1 MSTLGELLAEHTVLP
16 GSAVDHLHA
25 VVGEWQL
32 LADLSFADYLMWVR
46 RDDGSLVCVAQC
58 RPNTAPTVLLR
69 DAVGTVVDADRM
81 PLIAAAFE
89 SGAIRWERDAGQQ
102 YSWQQTGVNIEA
114 VPVRYADSVVAVLT
128 HQTAVADTPKSSP
141 LETAYLDCA
150 GDLVHMLSEGTF
162 PNVGDVAM
170 SRSSPRV
177 GDGFIRLDVD
187 GVVSYASPNAL
198 SAYHRM
204 GLTCGAGGPQP
215 DRGHPSADLRLRS
228 RPKNSPS
235 MCATPWPA
243 GPACASRSTPAVPRC
258 CCGRCRWWCDGSAA
272 GAAVLVR
279 DVTEVKRRDRA
290 LMSKDATIRE
300 IHHRVKNNLQ
310 TVAALLRLQARR
322 TTNAEGREALIESV
336 RRVSSIALVHDALS
350 MSVDEEV
357 NLDEVI
363 DRILPIMNDVAT
375 VDTPIR
381 INRAGMLGV
390 LDSDRATALIMV
402 ITELV
407 QNAIEHAFD
416 PATCEAAAAGGSVT
430 IRAERSA
437 RWLDVVVHDNGR
449 GLPEGFSVEKSDRL
463 GLQIVRT
470 LVSAELDG
478 SLEMQDAPEG
488 GTDVVLRVPIGRRAR
503 AAAVRPTHNGA
514 APTIRRGRTV
524 EKAGSDSG
532 TGLRPSVTTLECTS
546 LVFAHSAPHARV
558 LPGVERPGQALGGHR
573 TAVTDQFRVGDLCE
587 SRSAV
592 PDREEQLRVLVATD
606 RGVAPIHKSLLLTV
620 CAAMCARMIFFGC

>member
-1 MSTLGELLAEHTVLP
+1 
-16 GSAVDHLHA
+16 
-25 VVGEWQL
+25 
-32 LADLSFADYLMWVR
+32 
-46 RDDGSLVCVAQC
+46 
-58 RPNTAPTVLLR
+58 
-69 DAVGTVVDADRM
+69 
-81 PLIAAAFE
+81 
-89 SGAIRWERDAGQQ
+89 
-102 YSWQQTGVNIEA
+102 
-114 VPVRYADSVVAVLT
+114 
-128 HQTAVADTPKSSP
+128 
-141 LETAYLDCA
+141 
-150 GDLVHMLSEGTF
+150 MLSEGTF

-170 SRSSPRV
+170 SRSSPRA
-177 GDGFIRLDVD
+177 GDGFIRLDVG

-204 GLTCGAGGPQP
+204 GLTSELEGHNLIEVTRPLISDPFEAQELAEHVRDSLAGGASMRIEV
-215 DRGHPSADLRLRS
+215 DAGGAAVLLRTL
-228 RPKNSPS
+228 PL
-235 MCATPWPA
+235 
-243 GPACASRSTPAVPRC
+243 VVH
-258 CCGRCRWWCDGSAA
+258 GSAA

-322 TTNAEGREALIESV
+322 MSNAEGREALMESV

-375 VDTPIR
+375 VNSPIR

-416 PATCEAAAAGGSVT
+416 PEASQGSVT

-437 RWLDVVVHDNGR
+437 RWLDVVVHDNGH
-449 GLPEGFSVEKSDRL
+449 GLPEGFNVEKSDRL

-478 SLEMQDAPEG
+478 SLRMYDASTG

-503 AAAVRPTHNGA
+503 AAH
-514 APTIRRGRTV
+514 
-524 EKAGSDSG
+524 
-532 TGLRPSVTTLECTS
+532 
-546 LVFAHSAPHARV
+546 
-558 LPGVERPGQALGGHR
+558 
-573 TAVTDQFRVGDLCE
+573 
-587 SRSAV
+587 
-592 PDREEQLRVLVATD
+592 
-606 RGVAPIHKSLLLTV
+606 
-620 CAAMCARMIFFGC
+620 

>member
-1 MSTLGELLAEHTVLP
+1 MSTLGDLLAEHTVLP
-16 GSAVDHLHA
+16 GNAVDHLHA

-46 RDDGSLVCVAQC
+46 RDDGALVCVAQC
-58 RPNTAPTVLLR
+58 RPNTAPTVLLT
-69 DAVGTVVDADRM
+69 DAVGTVVAAKEL
-81 PLIAAAFE
+81 PLVAAAFE
-89 SGAIRWERDAGQQ
+89 SGTIGRETDAGQQ
-102 YSWQQTGVNIEA
+102 YSWQQTGLNVEA
-114 VPVRYADSVVAVLT
+114 VPVRYGERVVAVLT
-128 HQTAVADTPKSSP
+128 HQTALAGSRKSSP

-150 GDLVHMLSEGTF
+150 ADLVHMLSEGTF

-170 SRSSPRV
+170 ARSSPRA

-204 GLTCGAGGPQP
+204 GLASELAGQNLIEVTRPLISDPFEAQEMAEHVRDSLAGGASMRMEV
-215 DRGHPSADLRLRS
+215 DAGGATVLLRTL
-228 RPKNSPS
+228 PL
-235 MCATPWPA
+235 
-243 GPACASRSTPAVPRC
+243 VVH
-258 CCGRCRWWCDGSAA
+258 GSAA
-272 GAAVLVR
+272 GAAVLIR

-322 TTNAEGREALIESV
+322 TANAEGREALIESV
-336 RRVSSIALVHDALS
+336 RRVSSIALIHDALS
-350 MSVDEEV
+350 MSVDEQV

-363 DRILPIMNDVAT
+363 DRILPIINDVAS
-375 VDTPIR
+375 VDSPIR
-381 INRAGMLGV
+381 INRVGDLGV

-407 QNAIEHAFD
+407 QNAIEHAFK
-416 PATCEAAAAGGSVT
+416 PEADQGSVT

-449 GLPEGFSVEKSDRL
+449 GLPRGFSLENSDRL

-478 SLEMQDAPEG
+478 SLGMHDAPAG
-488 GTDVVLRVPIGRRAR
+488 GTDVVLRVPIGRR
-503 AAAVRPTHNGA
+503 
-514 APTIRRGRTV
+514 
-524 EKAGSDSG
+524 
-532 TGLRPSVTTLECTS
+532 
-546 LVFAHSAPHARV
+546 
-558 LPGVERPGQALGGHR
+558 
-573 TAVTDQFRVGDLCE
+573 
-587 SRSAV
+587 SRSV
-592 PDREEQLRVLVATD
+592 Q
-606 RGVAPIHKSLLLTV
+606 
-620 CAAMCARMIFFGC
+620 